1 MSTLDFSNKN
11 FQTAASFIQ
20 YTQEFIFLTGKAGT
34 GKTTFLK
41 YIKDRCGKKYVLT
54 APTGVAA
61 INAGGVT
68 LHSFFQ
74 LPIGTFIADYRKSWG
89 EEDQYII
96 NKHQLLA
103 KLRINSTKRKLMR
116 ELELLIIDE
125 ISMVRADTLDAVDQV
140 LRHIRNRYQEPFGG
154 VQLLFIGDLYQLPP
168 VVRNSELQ
176 ILSQYYNS
184 PFFFDALALKEQAP
198 ICVELDKIYRQEDR
212 GFIRILNHIRNN
224 EMEQDDYEAL
234 QERYVP
240 GFVPDGDAGVITLT
254 SHNAQ
259 ASEINQNELIK
270 LRSPEEVLKARVSG
284 DFPDNAYP
292 IEEELTIKVGAQVMF
307 IKNDKGENRRFYN
320 GKIGQV
326 NRINKVKNEIEIY
339 FPKEKDTIIIQP
351 EKWENI
357 RYQLNESNNK
367 IEEDVIGT
375 FEQFPFR
382 LAWAV
387 TIHKSQGLTFDE
399 AVVDAGKSFAPGQ
412 VYVALS
418 RLTSL
423 KGLVLRSKITPQ
435 SVIVDQRIIDYMNK
449 KRDADLWDDKLQS
462 GKSEFLR
469 NTLLMTFQ
477 WSDFIQRIE
486 LYLEESVSVLTQD
499 VIVSHDHYRTALLK
513 WRKLESVGRDFAG
526 QLHILFVGK
535 KWDKLLERI
544 QAAKEWMVQQLVQ
557 SSLEPLEQWQQELKV
572 QKGGAK
578 AAVVL
583 RFVLLQLKLKIAAM
597 EQAEAAAEE
606 LTQTGDTGKALER
619 LKGEVAPV
627 AEEKEVQKEKAA
639 EKPVSSAYTTYEM
652 FKNRM
657 SIEEI
662 VQKRRMVRST
672 ISGHLTD
679 FILTG
684 QVSPADLMPMQRMY
698 DILDIIKQNP
708 ADKLGDLKQKL
719 GEHTTYEEIKWTL
732 AYHKYQKSL
741 EEKPG

>member
-89 EEDQYII
+89 EEDQYIV
-96 NKHQLLA
+96 NKHQLLS
-103 KLRINSTKRKLMR
+103 KLRINSTKRKMMR

-125 ISMVRADTLDAVDQV
+125 ISMVRADTLDAVDHV
-140 LRHIRNRYQEPFGG
+140 LRHIRNRHHEPFGG

-168 VVRNSELQ
+168 VVRNNELQ

-198 ICVELDKIYRQEDR
+198 ICIELDKIYRQEDR

-224 EMEQDDYEAL
+224 EMEQDDYEVL

-240 GFVPDGDAGVITLT
+240 GFVPDADAGVITLT

-259 ASEINQNELIK
+259 AYEINQNELIK

-292 IEEELTIKVGAQVMF
+292 IEVELTIKVGAQVMF
-307 IKNDKGENRRFYN
+307 VKNDKGENRRFYN
-320 GKIGQV
+320 GKIGKV
-326 NRINKVKNEIEIY
+326 NRIIKAKNEIEVY

-477 WSDFIQRIE
+477 WSDFIQRVE

-526 QLHILFVGK
+526 QLYVLFAEK
-535 KWDKLLERI
+535 KWGKLLERI
-544 QAAKEWMVQQLVQ
+544 QAAKEWMVQQLAQ
-557 SSLEPLEQWQQELKV
+557 SSLEPLEQWRQELKV

-583 RFVLLQLKLKIAAM
+583 RFVLLQLRLKTAAM

-606 LTQTGDTGKALER
+606 LTQTGDIGKALER
-619 LKGEVAPV
+619 LKDEAAPA
-627 AEEKEVQKEKAA
+627 AEEKEVQKAA
-639 EKPVSSAYTTYEM
+639 EKPVSSAHTTYEM

-662 VQKRRMVRST
+662 VEKRRMVRST

-684 QVSPADLMPMQRMY
+684 QVSPADLMPIERMY

-741 EEKPG
+741 EEKSE